1 MITSSSEHQ
10 GVAAA
15 NTRRPREP
23 AGPEPAGTEPA
34 GTDQLQSTIQT
45 SKVSQ
50 KVSLFGKTVCW
61 ST

>member
-23 AGPEPAGTEPA
+23 AGPEPA